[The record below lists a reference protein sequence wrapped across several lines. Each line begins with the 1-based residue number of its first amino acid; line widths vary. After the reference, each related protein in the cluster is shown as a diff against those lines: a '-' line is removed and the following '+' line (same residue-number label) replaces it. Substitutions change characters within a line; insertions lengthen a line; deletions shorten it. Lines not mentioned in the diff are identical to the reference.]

1 MCPSRC
7 STLKEEERKEEGG
20 RFSYHGNTTLLM
32 RQGSRS
38 TAVLAFGQSS
48 DSINKEVVCIIRA
61 YWLPRETE
69 EEEPVLF
76 GRL

>member
-1 MCPSRC
+1 MWLAGAEQKRVD
-7 STLKEEERKEEGG
+7 RKERGG
-20 RFSYHGNTTLLM
+20 GVCYHGNSTLLM
-32 RQGSRS
+32 RQSRGSED
-38 TAVLAFGQSS
+38 VLAIEQSS
-48 DSINKEVVCIIRA
+48 HGINKEIVCIIRA